1 MYTPAL
7 VEFLGTTLLLSS
19 IAFTGNP
26 SLIIAAFATAGAL
39 GGKISGGHYNPAVTA
54 WAYIVGKVGQQKAI
68 SYVLAQLGAA
78 LFVVVLGSMIK
89 V

>member
-7 VEFLGTTLLLSS
+7 VEFLGTSLLLSS

-26 SLIIAAFATAGAL
+26 SLIVAAFAIAGAL

-78 LFVVVLGSMIK
+78 LFVVMLGSMVK